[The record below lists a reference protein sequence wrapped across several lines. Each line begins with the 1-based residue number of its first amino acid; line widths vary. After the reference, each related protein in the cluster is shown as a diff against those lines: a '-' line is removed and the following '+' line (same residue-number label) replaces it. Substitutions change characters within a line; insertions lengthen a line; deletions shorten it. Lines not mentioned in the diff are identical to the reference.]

1 MLGGRRLVKEVPLA
15 YVFRP
20 LIIIILNIILFLLLW
35 EYTALGVGNIIVKRI
50 MSLIFLLENK
60 AMQEFTT
67 MQEEGQDF
75 INISFSP
82 LWTAQLSAI
91 STNKLT
97 GAPAYGYWL
106 SILIEKRLLKSSH
119 LTQEWDKIK
128 YF

>member
-15 YVFRP
+15 CVFRQ

-97 GAPAYGYWL
+97 GAPVYGYWL